1 VRTVFGCFY
10 IIINVARNLLD
21 HLDIITNFICKL
33 LRLIEIAVDIVD
45 DLFNCCHI
53 AIDVMGE
60 PLRSRYVAVN
70 IVDNLFNRRHVTID
84 VVGELLDRRHVVTD
98 VLSHFQIPRRSHQS
112 LVFCQNV
119 QTLKSILDVC
129 PSRHLL
135 QYRFCPIV
143 SEKNNI
149 KLMNSLIRLSFIVF
163 VDRARIER
171 ICAIIFP
178 SNPVISVVSAIRV

>member
-21 HLDIITNFICKL
+21 HLDIITNFICEL

-45 DLFNCCHI
+45 DLFNCGHI

-60 PLRSRYVAVN
+60 LLRSRYVAVN
-70 IVDNLFNRRHVTID
+70 IVDNLFNRRHV
-84 VVGELLDRRHVVTD
+84 VTD
-98 VLSHFQIPRRSHQS
+98 MLSHFQIPRRSHQS

-129 PSRHLL
+129 PSRHPL

-143 SEKNNI
+143 SEQNYI

-163 VDRARIER
+163 VERAIIER